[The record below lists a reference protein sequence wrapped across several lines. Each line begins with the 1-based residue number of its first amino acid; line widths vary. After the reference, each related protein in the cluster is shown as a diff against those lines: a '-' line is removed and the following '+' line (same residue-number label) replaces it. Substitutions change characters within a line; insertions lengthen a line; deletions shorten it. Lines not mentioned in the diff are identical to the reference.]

1 MIQTQ
6 DVWCLFHPRTQA
18 WTAHF
23 AWEGATIQPLT
34 SEGRVTVTIARLNNA
49 DRIAE
54 RQRLLA
60 AGLYGRTRERLT
72 EAIAT

>member
-1 MIQTQ
+1 MP
-6 DVWCLFHPRTQA
+6 FFNPRTQA

-34 SEGRVTVTIARLNNA
+34 PEGRVTVTILRLNDA

-60 AGLYGRTRERLT
+60 AGLYG
-72 EAIAT
+72 

>member
-1 MIQTQ
+1 
-6 DVWCLFHPRTQA
+6 L
-18 WTAHF
+18 

-34 SEGRVTVTIARLNNA
+34 PEGRVTVTIARLNDA

-60 AGLYGRTRERLT
+60 AGLYGRARKRLT
-72 EAIAT
+72 EAIAAS